1 MSTVEDDIKLLKKY
15 EIGRL
20 VDYEDYDQI
29 EELSAIGLMQTGVS
43 IKKKKMT
50 AKTSNLGKKL
60 ITPPKKQ
67 SFLEKL
73 FT

>member
-50 AKTSNLGKKL
+50 DKTLNLGKKL